1 MVMYLTFKYR
11 YSDFLNTNLNLNNSK
26 SNTYRK

>member
-1 MVMYLTFKYR
+1 MEKYLTFTR
-11 YSDFLNTNLNLNNSK
+11 NYSDFLNAKLKLNNSK